1 MIQWISS
8 AIKQRQK
15 QQSSFEISASE
26 WYLLIID
33 KKFDKN

>member
-1 MIQWISS
+1 LRMLIT
-8 AIKQRQK
+8 KLHLMPL
-15 QQSSFEISASE
+15 SSFEISFAM